1 MGSVRVVSL
10 TVLVNQPQQQL
21 DTHELGICFRYS
33 GMGVA
38 LLSVRLDCLVANCRA
53 SFRVA

>member
-10 TVLVNQPQQQL
+10 TVLVNQPQQQPE
-21 DTHELGICFRYS
+21 TQELGICFRYS

-38 LLSVRLDCLVANCRA
+38 LLKVRLNCLVANCSA
-53 SFRVA
+53 PFKVA

>member
-10 TVLVNQPQQQL
+10 TVLVNQPQQQPE
-21 DTHELGICFRYS
+21 THELGTCFRYS

-38 LLSVRLDCLVANCRA
+38 LLKVRLNCLVANCSA
-53 SFRVA
+53 PFRVA

>member
-10 TVLVNQPQQQL
+10 TVLVNQPQQQPE
-21 DTHELGICFRYS
+21 THELGICFRYS

-38 LLSVRLDCLVANCRA
+38 VLNVRLNCLVAKYGTP
-53 SFRVA
+53 FRVA

>member
-10 TVLVNQPQQQL
+10 TVLVSQPQQQPE
-21 DTHELGICFRYS
+21 THELGICFRCS

-38 LLSVRLDCLVANCRA
+38 VLNVRLNCSVAKHGTP
-53 SFRVA
+53 FRVA

>member
-10 TVLVNQPQQQL
+10 TVLVSQPQQHPE
-21 DTHELGICFRYS
+21 THELGICFRYS

-38 LLSVRLDCLVANCRA
+38 LLSVRLSCLVANCSA
-53 SFRVA
+53 PFRVA

>member
-10 TVLVNQPQQQL
+10 TVLVNQPQQQPE
-21 DTHELGICFRYS
+21 THELGIYFRYS

-38 LLSVRLDCLVANCRA
+38 LLNVGLNSLVANCSA
-53 SFRVA
+53 PFRVA

>member
-10 TVLVNQPQQQL
+10 TVLVNQPQQQPE
-21 DTHELGICFRYS
+21 THELGICFRYS

-38 LLSVRLDCLVANCRA
+38 VLNVRLNCLVAKYGTP
-53 SFRVA
+53 FKVA